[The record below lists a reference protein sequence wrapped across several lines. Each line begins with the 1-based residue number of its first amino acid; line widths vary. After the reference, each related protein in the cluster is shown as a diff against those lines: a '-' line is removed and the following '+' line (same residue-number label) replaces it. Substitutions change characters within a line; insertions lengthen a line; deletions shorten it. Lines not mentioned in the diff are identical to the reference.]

1 MMPYDVRPCQSS
13 LWWSVYDTRTGE
25 VVEVAGVVCDVMA
38 LEDAQDLADLLNW
51 QEKEAERSPK

>member
-13 LWWSVYDTRTGE
+13 LWWLVYDTRTGE
-25 VVEVAGVVCDVMA
+25 VVEVAGVVSDVMA